1 MRRINLL
8 PPEERRRR
16 GVGGGGGGGS
26 APGGIIGI
34 LAILGVVAA
43 VFMVAIYVFFL
54 FRLGAIQEEIA
65 GLDDQIATQQARV
78 DELQPFQNLQA
89 RLDAKKPIA
98 DGIFRTRFAWDEF
111 LSGLAFVIPQATAL
125 EGLTGQAA
133 PVNVTVQGEGE
144 PLSPTGT
151 VTFTG
156 VALDDYQN
164 IADFVVRMN
173 NLRFLANSQLN
184 TAELDRETFIEPAI
198 NFEVSSQLITEIGE
212 NGTEVRLGP
221 GTLEEAEDPQ
231 ADISEQAI
239 SINGEDR

>member
-8 PPEERRRR
+8 PPEERRR
-16 GVGGGGGGGS
+16 GAVSGGGG
-26 APGGIIGI
+26 APGGVIGI
-34 LAILGVVAA
+34 LLILGVVAA
-43 VFMVAIYVFFL
+43 IFMVAIYVFFL
-54 FRLGAIQEEIA
+54 FRLGAVNDEIA
-65 GLDDQIATQQARV
+65 ALDEQIATQQARV
-78 DELQPFQNLQA
+78 QELQPFQDLQA

-98 DGIFRTRFAWDEF
+98 DGIYRTRFPWDEF
-111 LSGLAFVIPQATAL
+111 LSGLSFVIPDATAL

-133 PVNVTVQGEGE
+133 PVNVTAQGEGE
-144 PLSPTGT
+144 PLTPTGT

-156 VALDDYQN
+156 IALDDYQN

-184 TAELDRETFIEPAI
+184 TAELDRETFVEPAI

-221 GTLEEAEDPQ
+221 GTLEETEDPE
-231 ADISEQAI
+231 ADVGEQAI
-239 SINGEDR
+239 SINGERR

>member
-1 MRRINLL
+1 
-8 PPEERRRR
+8 
-16 GVGGGGGGGS
+16 V
-26 APGGIIGI
+26 IGL
-34 LAILGVVAA
+34 LAIVGVVAV
-43 VFMVAIYVFFL
+43 VFMAAIYVYFL
-54 FRLGAIQEEIA
+54 FRLGGIQDDIA
-65 GLDDQIATQQARV
+65 GLDEQITTQQARV
-78 DELQPFQNLQA
+78 QELQPFQDLQA

-98 DGIFRTRFAWDEF
+98 DGIYRTRFSWDEF
-111 LSGLAFVIPQATAL
+111 LSGLAFVIPPATAL

-133 PVNVTVQGEGE
+133 PINVTAQGEGE

-156 VALDDYQN
+156 IALDDYQN

-184 TAELDRETFIEPAI
+184 TAELDRETFVEPAI

-221 GTLEEAEDPQ
+221 GTLEEAEDSQP
-231 ADISEQAI
+231 DVTEQAI
-239 SINGEDR
+239 SINGEEQ

>member
-16 GVGGGGGGGS
+16 PG
-26 APGGIIGI
+26 PGGAPAGSVIGLI
-34 LAILGVVAA
+34 AIVGVVA
-43 VFMVAIYVFFL
+43 VIFMAAIYVYFL
-54 FRLGAIQEEIA
+54 FRLGGIRDDIA
-65 GLDDQIATQQARV
+65 GLDEQITTQQARV
-78 DELQPFQNLQA
+78 QELQPFQDLQA

-98 DGIFRTRFAWDEF
+98 DGIYRTRFSWDEF
-111 LSGLAFVIPQATAL
+111 LSGLAFVIPPATAL

-133 PVNVTVQGEGE
+133 PINVTAQGEGE

-156 VALDDYQN
+156 IALDDYQN

-184 TAELDRETFIEPAI
+184 TAELDRETFVEPAI

-231 ADISEQAI
+231 PDVTEQAI
-239 SINGEDR
+239 SINGEEQ

>member
-16 GVGGGGGGGS
+16 APGGGGG
-26 APGGIIGI
+26 APGGAIGI
-34 LAILGVVAA
+34 LLILGVVAA
-43 VFMVAIYVFFL
+43 IFMVAIYVFFL
-54 FRLGAIQEEIA
+54 FRLGAIRDDIG
-65 GLDDQIATQQARV
+65 GLDEQITAQQARV
-78 DELQPFQNLQA
+78 DELQPFQDLQA

-98 DGIFRTRFAWDEF
+98 DGIYRTRFPWDEF
-111 LSGLAFVIPQATAL
+111 LSGLAFVIPPATAL

-133 PVNVTVQGEGE
+133 PVNIAAQGEGE

-184 TAELDRETFIEPAI
+184 TAELDRETFVEPAI

-221 GTLEEAEDPQ
+221 GTLEEAEDPE
-231 ADISEQAI
+231 AGAGEQAI

>member
-1 MRRINLL
+1 VRRINLL

-16 GVGGGGGGGS
+16 GGGGGGG

-34 LAILGVVAA
+34 LLILGVVAA
-43 VFMVAIYVFFL
+43 IFMVAIYVFFL
-54 FRLGAIQEEIA
+54 FRLGAIRDDIA
-65 GLDDQIATQQARV
+65 SLDEQISTQQARV
-78 DELQPFQNLQA
+78 TELQPFQDLQA

-98 DGIFRTRFAWDEF
+98 DGIYRTRFPWDEF
-111 LSGLAFVIPQATAL
+111 LSGLAFVIPNATAL
-125 EGLTGQAA
+125 EGLAGEAA
-133 PVNVTVQGEGE
+133 PVNIAAQGEGE
-144 PLSPTGT
+144 SLSPTGT

-184 TAELDRETFIEPAI
+184 TAELDRETFVEPAI

-221 GTLEEAEDPQ
+221 GTLEEAEDPEP
-231 ADISEQAI
+231 DTSDQAI
-239 SINGEDR
+239 SINGEDQ

>member
-8 PPEERRRR
+8 PPEDRRRR
-16 GVGGGGGGGS
+16 AVGGGGPSGGV
-26 APGGIIGI
+26 IGL
-34 LAILGVVAA
+34 LAILGVVAV
-43 VFMVAIYVFFL
+43 VFMAAIYVFML
-54 FRLGAIQEEIA
+54 FRLGGIRDDIA
-65 GLDDQIATQQARV
+65 SLDEQISAQQARV
-78 DELQPFQNLQA
+78 DELQPFQDLQA
-89 RLDAKKPIA
+89 RLDAKKPVA
-98 DGIFRTRFAWDEF
+98 DGIYRTRFPWDEF
-111 LSGLAFVIPQATAL
+111 LSGLAFVIPPSTAL
-125 EGLTGQAA
+125 EGLTGRAA
-133 PVNVTVQGEGE
+133 PVNVQAQGVGE

-221 GTLEEAEDPQ
+221 GTLEETESPEPATT
-231 ADISEQAI
+231 EQAL
-239 SINGEDR
+239 GPRGRER

>member
-1 MRRINLL
+1 LRRINLL

-16 GVGGGGGGGS
+16 GATGGGGS
-26 APGGIIGI
+26 PGGAIGLI
-34 LAILGVVAA
+34 LILGVVAA
-43 VFMVAIYVFFL
+43 IFMVAIYVFFL
-54 FRLGAIQEEIA
+54 FRLGAINDEIA
-65 GLDDQIATQQARV
+65 SLDEQIATQQARV
-78 DELQPFQNLQA
+78 EELQPFQDLQA

-98 DGIFRTRFAWDEF
+98 DGIYRTRFPWDEF
-111 LSGLAFVIPQATAL
+111 LSGLSFVIPDTTAL

-133 PVNVTVQGEGE
+133 PVNVTAQGEGE
-144 PLSPTGT
+144 PLTPTGV

-156 VALDDYQN
+156 IALDDYQN

-221 GTLEEAEDPQ
+221 GTLEESEDPE
-231 ADISEQAI
+231 ADLAEQAI
-239 SINGEDR
+239 SINGEER